1 MVSALDGK
9 RNRLK
14 TSWLII
20 EQAYTLPPSRQSQN
34 EMYAKSFARP
44 MFTSRTSAARP
55 LSEATEMYDTDFE
68 EDLSDVDDYTG
79 RRSED
84 SVIISGAKHE
94 DSMADEIKFG
104 KRSITTVS
112 TYDELRTPASH
123 EFNQFQF
130 QLPDKPAPMKPVEGP
145 VGPHLFRIS
154 RDTTEGVDF
163 YLSMSPV
170 TSPQEPKAGPFPEQ
184 QVPIYQQSDEPPMS
198 SVPLVAWTPKQVA
211 DWMSDYGFEESIIEK
226 FRIHDISGAILK
238 DLQFGDLKELGVQS
252 FGQRHR
258 LWNEI
263 RTLRGTTLGIPP
275 TPVDDVCPSP
285 QPSHPKTAREQIA
298 NECSNPATPEGDQ
311 NAPPEFGRRVARRA
325 RRADDVISPGESASI
340 VAIEQLLPKPHH
352 CSKGENCTR
361 WQKQQRKLAKIAKE
375 FPLELEQLREA
386 DTSPTEVAVR
396 PTSEAVPSVVA
407 SSDLL
412 GPGQRPPLRLDEEL
426 LRGLRSRDPQE
437 NVRQFLSF
445 QHMDKPAVEEPT
457 TPPYEMF
464 PPLSPRRNDN
474 LSRLPRL
481 TIPSASDRDAFSPSR
496 TAIRNQATPV
506 TAMQVPDRNAVND
519 IYRLGSPASEMDV
532 PVTAIPLGPVAR
544 DASQS
549 VPPDMQFG
557 GGFSISRSNSRV
569 EHRRQPC
576 APIVRPQTSAPIERS
591 RSVTSHRRQ
600 PSFAM
605 APVQENVL
613 SPIDAQDEMTPTTLQ
628 DVNHAGWMKKRKTK
642 MLRHEWHENHFRLN
656 GTRLAMHR
664 DSKDLD
670 ALESI
675 DVDEYAVACSTLASN
690 KLGAAFKSLK
700 LGGKKKDADPAAFAF
715 QLVPAAEKKGII
727 SAATGKT
734 HHFAVKTRDERIDW
748 MRELMLAKAL
758 RQKADGCEINLNG
771 NMI

>member
-1 MVSALDGK
+1 M
-9 RNRLK
+9 
-14 TSWLII
+14 
-20 EQAYTLPPSRQSQN
+20 AYALPPSRRSEL
-34 EMYAKSFARP
+34 EMYEKAMARP
-44 MFTSRTSAARP
+44 MFTSRTSASRP

-68 EDLSDVDDYTG
+68 EDLSDVDDYAG

-84 SVIISGAKHE
+84 S
-94 DSMADEIKFG
+94 FG
-104 KRSITTVS
+104 KQSITTAS

-154 RDTTEGVDF
+154 QDTTQGVDF

-170 TSPQEPKAGPFPEQ
+170 VSPQEPKAGPFRGQ
-184 QVPIYQQSDEPPMS
+184 QAPVYQQQQSPEEPPMS
-198 SVPLVAWTPKQVA
+198 SLPLVAWSPKQVA

-226 FRIHDISGAILK
+226 FRMHDISGAILK

-263 RTLRGTTLGIPP
+263 RTLRGTILGIPP
-275 TPVDDVCPSP
+275 TPVEDACPSP
-285 QPSHPKTAREQIA
+285 QPSRQQSVREQLS

-311 NAPPEFGRRVARRA
+311 HTSAAFGRRVARRA
-325 RRADDVISPGESASI
+325 RRSDDVISPGESASI

-352 CSKGENCTR
+352 CSKGENCSR

-375 FPLELEQLREA
+375 FPMELEQLREA
-386 DTSPTEVAVR
+386 DASPIAVTIR

-412 GPGQRPPLRLDEEL
+412 GPGQRPTLRLDEDV
-426 LRGLRSRDPQE
+426 LRAVHSRDPQE
-437 NVRQFLSF
+437 NVRQFLNF

-481 TIPSASDRDAFSPSR
+481 TIPSASDPDATLSPSR

-506 TAMQVPDRNAVND
+506 TAMHVPDRSALND

-532 PVTAIPLGPVAR
+532 PVTAIALGPIAR

-557 GGFSISRSNSRV
+557 GAFPISRSNSRV
-569 EHRRQPC
+569 EPRRQGFP
-576 APIVRPQTSAPIERS
+576 PIVRPQTSAPIERC

-605 APVQENVL
+605 ARVQENVL
-613 SPIDAQDEMTPTTLQ
+613 SPVDARDEMTPTTLQ

-664 DSKDLD
+664 DSRDLE

-675 DVDEYAVACSTLASN
+675 DVDEYAVACSTFASN

-700 LGGKKKDADPAAFAF
+700 LGGKKKDADTTAFAF

-734 HHFAVKTRDERIDW
+734 HHFAVKSRDERIDW

-758 RQKADGCEINLNG
+758 RQKADGCEVNLNG